1 MREDPQKTT
10 TKQSSTPR
18 STKSVSPAKSPFH
31 GNPTPWRTAA
41 TLLLVGQGFSLLGST
56 IVQYAISW
64 WIVMQTNSGLSTT
77 LALVAGT
84 LPAALI
90 SPLAGLWADRRGRKF
105 LVIAPDVFIAAVTM
119 LLAAGFATGHVSQ
132 WAILLVLVL
141 RSLGA
146 GVQTP
151 AVQAFIPDIVPDEG
165 LLRVNSINGVIEA
178 VNMLAMPAVAAALLA
193 VLPLQGILLIDVA
206 TALIGVLLVALIR
219 VPRPCSAGR
228 TESPCA
234 TTVTGDEESSVCAKE
249 KIAGKQQDGT
259 VDTTHRNAEDTAR
272 NIEETPDAG
281 RSRAEGRGP
290 DQSAADLLGDLKDGF
305 SYAWRHPQI
314 RLILLTALVVCFAN
328 TAVMNLT
335 LLLINRV
342 WNSATLVL
350 GPMRL
355 TSASAKLA
363 ADQTAFSVGMLV
375 GGAVLSW
382 RGSRL
387 RISQM
392 LLLALSVIGMGAGTI
407 LLSIAPSL
415 LAYLVIDFLI
425 GVVTS
430 FASAPMYT
438 LLQSGTDEHMR
449 GRVFGLLTTFSSL
462 GTPIG
467 SMVFGPLA
475 DLIDVRWVFV
485 IGGLLT
491 LPVGIALLRAAR
503 ATSTTDNG
511 EARQR

>member
-1 MREDPQKTT
+1 M
-10 TKQSSTPR
+10 
-18 STKSVSPAKSPFH
+18 SVSPVKSPSH
-31 GNPTPWRTAA
+31 RNPTPWRTAA

-105 LVIAPDVFIAAVTM
+105 LVIAPDVFIAAVTV

-132 WAILLVLVL
+132 WAIVLVLVL
-141 RSLGA
+141 RSLGT

-165 LLRVNSINGVIEA
+165 LLRVNSINGVIES
-178 VNMLAMPAVAAALLA
+178 VNMLAMPAVAVALLA

-219 VPRPCSAGR
+219 VPRPCLPGWK
-228 TESPCA
+228 ESPCA
-234 TTVTGDEESSVCAKE
+234 TTVTGGEESSVDTKE
-249 KIAGKQQDGT
+249 QDAAVG
-259 VDTTHRNAEDTAR
+259 TTHRNAEDTAR
-272 NIEETPDAG
+272 NIDEIPDTG
-281 RSRAEGRGP
+281 RSRAEDQGP
-290 DQSAADLLGDLKDGF
+290 DQSAADLLGDLRDGL
-305 SYAWRHPQI
+305 SYAWRHPTI

-342 WNSATLVL
+342 WKSATLVL
-350 GPMRL
+350 GPLRL

-382 RGSRL
+382 RGTKL

-407 LLSIAPSL
+407 LLGAAPSL

-475 DLIDVRWVFV
+475 DLIDVRLVFA

-503 ATSTTDNG
+503 AMSSSDNR
-511 EARQR
+511 EAPPRYSGNAEESL